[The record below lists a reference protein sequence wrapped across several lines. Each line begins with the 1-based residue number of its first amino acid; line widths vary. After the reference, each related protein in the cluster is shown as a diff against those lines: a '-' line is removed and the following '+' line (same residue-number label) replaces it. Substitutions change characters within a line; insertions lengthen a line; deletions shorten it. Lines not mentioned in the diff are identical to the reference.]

1 MTTSTITFWRK
12 SSCPPPGRSA
22 TLSSTVCGVGAR
34 IWKYDLRDAYK
45 NVPAQPAD
53 FRLQGFRWLGK
64 FFVETQLIFGARTS
78 VAAFDRLGDTLLAV
92 AVAISG
98 IARRFVHRTLD
109 DAPIVTPAF
118 SSDGPAFAAAY
129 EALCADVGVRLAAPC
144 PDFDKAFVDSTVGTV
159 LGVRFFTEALTW
171 QLSPKKFAAITD
183 DISVPLLAGPLSLKE
198 AQSLTGKL
206 NDVCQMCPFLRAFRF
221 PLNKFVASFHGS
233 TSLRLIAPPQVL
245 LDLKVFAAAIIT
257 ASSGLPIPP
266 RTIPPPLTALVFTSN
281 AAGARFAHVCGR
293 RVPHSGGC
301 DRRPRPSV

>member
-1 MTTSTITFWRK
+1 M
-12 SSCPPPGRSA
+12 
-22 TLSSTVCGVGAR
+22 CGVGAR

-98 IARRFVHRTLD
+98 IARRFVHCTLD
-109 DAPIVTPAF
+109 DAPIVTPSF

-159 LGVRFFTEALTW
+159 LGVRFFTETLTW

-233 TSLRLIAPPQVL
+233 TPLVESPLR
-245 LDLKVFAAAIIT
+245 KFSWT
-257 ASSGLPIPP
+257 
-266 RTIPPPLTALVFTSN
+266 
-281 AAGARFAHVCGR
+281 
-293 RVPHSGGC
+293 
-301 DRRPRPSV
+301 